1 MSSFFYEFYIHFLC
15 CSCVGSEKLL
25 SECIAGTVYSHT
37 HAADA
42 GVICRAPKRGE
53 ECNVFQVRK
62 MGGGGGGRLHI

>member
-1 MSSFFYEFYIHFLC
+1 M
-15 CSCVGSEKLL
+15 GSEKLL

-62 MGGGGGGRLHI
+62 MGGGGGRLHI